1 MGLVIYGFDF
11 IYNYWKNYLLWE
23 IKNFIKQKS
32 QLIEF
37 FLHSLLS
44 WDNSH
49 IPYLGSHYAVGEMG
63 TEVQIEG
70 VPRWLRIKIKYL
82 VCLKYNSHNN
92 LYKSYKRY
100 SMRML
105 RTNTGFYSSISP
117 LISKLFQPCIL
128 LQPPGTTFTSL
139 NVGHFVPLDVFAHAP
154 VHFFFFLIY
163 VDIDPHGC
171 ISSFPAWTPVVGCCH
186 LPVCTSQ

>member
-1 MGLVIYGFDF
+1 MALILF
-11 IYNYWKNYLLWE
+11 ITTGKITCFEKLKISLSKSHNLLT
-23 IKNFIKQKS
+23 
-32 QLIEF
+32 F
-37 FLHSLLS
+37 FSHSLLS
-44 WDNSH
+44 WDNSL